1 MSKNNNTTPQKK
13 NRSIHISSTVSMS
26 MVLFLIGL
34 VSLLY
39 FVARDLSVFVKENIN
54 LSIVLDDGVNK
65 AYSQRIENYLEDSPF
80 AKSVEYVSKEDAL
93 KDHIESL
100 GENPEDFLGYNPL
113 KASLEVKLNAKY
125 ANNDSV
131 KMIEAKLKTFE
142 HINQVVYQKDMVDLV
157 NDNVS
162 KIGFILLSIAL
173 VLLMVSVA
181 LINNTVRLGIYSN
194 RFLIN
199 TMKLVGA
206 TSGFIRKPYLKSA
219 FWGGLI
225 ASMISLIL
233 MAVLVYYGMLQFGM
247 DILMIQ
253 PLTLITVSLIVIV
266 SGIILTV
273 VSTYFAVGRYLKMK
287 TNDMYYI

>member
-1 MSKNNNTTPQKK
+1 MSKNKNTTPQKK

-26 MVLFLIGL
+26 LVLFLIGL

-54 LSIVLDDGVNK
+54 LSIVLDDGVNT
-65 AYSQRIENYLEDSPF
+65 AYTQRIEKYLEASSF
-80 AKSVEYVSKEDAL
+80 AKSVEFVSKEDAL
-93 KDHIESL
+93 QDHIASL

-125 ANNDSV
+125 AYTDSV
-131 KMIEAKLKTFE
+131 KMIESKLKTFE
-142 HINQVVYQKDMVDLV
+142 HINQVAYQKDMVDLV
-157 NDNVS
+157 NDNVN
-162 KIGFILLSIAL
+162 KISLVLLSIAL

-194 RFLIN
+194 RFIIN

-206 TSGFIRKPYLKSA
+206 TPGFIRKPYLISA

-225 ASMISLIL
+225 ASIISLIF
-233 MAVLVYYGMLQFGM
+233 MSALVYYGMLQFGM
-247 DILMIQ
+247 DIRMIQ
-253 PLTLITVSLIVIV
+253 PLTLILV
-266 SGIILTV
+266 SGIVIASGIVLTV
-273 VSTYFAVGRYLKMK
+273 ISTYFAVGRYLKMK
-287 TNDMYYI
+287 TNDIYYM